1 MALKGQITIDE
12 TFILEVDADPSID
25 GVDAPL
31 SSIALIDNNVN
42 GKIWIKTSASSTG
55 WTEIPLS
62 TAGVSYGSPVA
73 LSPDS
78 GNIEGVASTVARSD
92 HKHDLPA
99 AAPTTNLS
107 GATTNAEGTSS
118 SVARSD
124 HTHTIN
130 NATTSI
136 AGLMSATD
144 KTKLDALVTKS
155 AIVASGSFSGNPKV
169 YAVTFSTPF
178 ASANYAINIT
188 GIDVRIWTFESV
200 SASGF
205 TINTNA
211 NTALSGNVTW
221 QAQLVGEVG

>member
-1 MALKGQITIDE
+1 MAYLFLSTTTTDVEIKELGFT
-12 TFILEVDADPSID
+12 LVHPSID
-25 GVDAPL
+25 FAIDSQFEPEEIRDAL
-31 SSIALIDNNVN
+31 SLTVAITSGNLVWKKTAGGSAQSPSGYDPDYVLIKVQN
-42 GKIWIKTSASSTG
+42 SSTG
-55 WTEIPLS
+55 INDDRVATIGDI
-62 TAGVSYGSPVA
+62 TGGGVTYAAPVA

-130 NATTSI
+130 NATTSV

-155 AIVASGSFSGNPKV
+155 AIVASGSFAGNPKV

-178 ASANYAINIT
+178 ASAN
-188 GIDVRIWTFESV
+188 
-200 SASGF
+200 
-205 TINTNA
+205 
-211 NTALSGNVTW
+211 
-221 QAQLVGEVG
+221 